1 MTWPTADG
9 ILKGLQS
16 QLPDAYKLDR
26 NIDLIRKLNLPIR
39 IEVHEN
45 F

>member
-1 MTWPTADG
+1 MTEHGEPNVG
-9 ILKGLQS
+9 
-16 QLPDAYKLDR
+16 DAVRHELDR